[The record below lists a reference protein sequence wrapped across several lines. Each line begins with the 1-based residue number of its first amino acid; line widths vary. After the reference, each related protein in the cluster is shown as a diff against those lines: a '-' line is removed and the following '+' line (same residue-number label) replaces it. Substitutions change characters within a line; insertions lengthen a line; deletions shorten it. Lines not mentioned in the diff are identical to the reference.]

1 MICCSLCDRSHQGR
15 VPFLCAVDA
24 RNRLYPLRVQNARA
38 LIENEELERTVGEEE
53 SERGSKKKPYL
64 DRLKSEMAAAN
75 ARTAEIMAQCER
87 LKRQTEQTRKEV
99 EKKKDVLARKESDLS
114 AMSTG
119 VAARRNRQLEET
131 QESIRRLRFKWAA
144 CADTMASTRSFLCE
158 EAARLFGL
166 RQIRKGSSKRYELG
180 GVEIID
186 LHALNSLSPEVI
198 NTSLAN
204 IAHLVMLTSHYLAI
218 RLPSQIT
225 VPHHD
230 YPRPTILWP
239 QASYQLEEPPFPAAM
254 LSGHHQQSGL
264 DGPPIDVEKTRSF
277 PHRPRPLWIEKPLPA
292 LVKEDPQTAGMF
304 IEAVCLLAHNIAWA
318 CCTQGLPFGFE
329 NSRGDTYDELCN
341 MGYNLY
347 RLLIG
352 DNLHRRS
359 VDPNMFPK
367 SPSPSGQGNE
377 TPSDVEATGG
387 SNQRLVIGRWSHGT
401 IHNSLESLEGKEWLD
416 RCRLP
421 SPHRMSDRLKK
432 RLVNEAPMLEW
443 EKIEGDELDD
453 AFQHDDGRLGVL
465 VKRRRPRVEEIGPGR
480 DGRVNG
486 DKFGMESV
494 STVVDAGALS
504 GAMARERGIGNSSG
518 NTGDAGSSDAA
529 VAAAAGTS
537 TSSAGTRGTSGWTKL
552 KNR

>member
-1 MICCSLCDRSHQGR
+1 MICCSLCDRSHHGR

-53 SERGSKKKPYL
+53 ASKKPYL
-64 DRLKSEMAAAN
+64 DRLKTEMAAAN

-131 QESIRRLRFKWAA
+131 QESIRRIRFKWAA

-204 IAHLVMLTSHYLAI
+204 ITHL
-218 RLPSQIT
+218 
-225 VPHHD
+225 
-230 YPRPTILWP
+230 
-239 QASYQLEEPPFPAAM
+239 
-254 LSGHHQQSGL
+254 QSGL
-264 DGPPIDVEKTRSF
+264 EGPPIDVEKTRSF

-292 LVKEDPQTAGMF
+292 LVKEDPRTAGMF

-318 CCTQGLPFGFE
+318 CCTQGLPFGL
-329 NSRGDTYDELCN
+329 NDSRDTYDELCN
-341 MGYNLY
+341 MGHNLY

-359 VDPNMFPK
+359 VDPNMFP
-367 SPSPSGQGNE
+367 SPSPSGQGGNE
-377 TPSDVEATGG
+377 TTPSEESATT
-387 SNQRLVIGRWSHGT
+387 NNNPRLVIGRWSHGT
-401 IHNSLESLEGKEWLD
+401 IHNFLESLEGKEWLD

-432 RLVNEAPMLEW
+432 RLINEAPMLEW

-453 AFQHDDGRLGVL
+453 AFEHDDGRLGVL
-465 VKRRRPRVEEIGPGR
+465 VKRRHRREEIGGR
-480 DGRVNG
+480 DGRVN
-486 DKFGMESV
+486 DDFGVESV
-494 STVVDAGALS
+494 STVVGAGGLS
-504 GAMARERGIGNSSG
+504 GAMARERGIGLSG
-518 NTGDAGSSDAA
+518 NAAGSTDA
-529 VAAAAGTS
+529 AAAAGTS

-552 KNR
+552 KSR

>member
-1 MICCSLCDRSHQGR
+1 MICCSLCDRSHHGR

-53 SERGSKKKPYL
+53 ASKKPYL

-131 QESIRRLRFKWAA
+131 QESIRRIRFKWAA
-144 CADTMASTRSFLCE
+144 CADTMVSTRSFLCE

-204 IAHLVMLTSHYLAI
+204 ITHLVMLTSHYLAI

-225 VPHHD
+225 LPHQD

-254 LSGHHQQSGL
+254 LSGHHQQPGL

-318 CCTQGLPFGFE
+318 CCTQGLPFGL
-329 NSRGDTYDELCN
+329 NDSRDTYDELCN
-341 MGYNLY
+341 MGHNMY

-359 VDPNMFPK
+359 VDPNMFP
-367 SPSPSGQGNE
+367 SPSPSGQGGNE
-377 TPSDVEATGG
+377 TTPSEESATA
-387 SNQRLVIGRWSHGT
+387 NNNPRLVIGRWSHGT
-401 IHNSLESLEGKEWLD
+401 IHNFLESLEGKEWLD

-432 RLVNEAPMLEW
+432 RLINEAPMLEW

-453 AFQHDDGRLGVL
+453 AFEHDDGRLGIL
-465 VKRRRPRVEEIGPGR
+465 VKRRRRREEIGGR
-480 DGRVNG
+480 DGRVN
-486 DKFGMESV
+486 DDFGVESV
-494 STVVDAGALS
+494 STVVGAGGLS
-504 GAMARERGIGNSSG
+504 GAIARERSIGLSG
-518 NTGDAGSSDAA
+518 NAAGSTDA
-529 VAAAAGTS
+529 AAAAGTS
-537 TSSAGTRGTSGWTKL
+537 TGSAGTRGTSGWTKL
-552 KNR
+552 KSR

>member
-1 MICCSLCDRSHQGR
+1 M
-15 VPFLCAVDA
+15 PFLCAIDA

-38 LIENEELERTVGEEE
+38 LIENEELERTVGEQEAG
-53 SERGSKKKPYL
+53 GSKKTYL
-64 DRLKSEMAAAN
+64 DRLKSDMAAAN
-75 ARTAEIMAQCER
+75 ARTAEIMVQCER
-87 LKRQTEQTRKEV
+87 LKRQTEKTRKDV

-131 QESIRRLRFKWAA
+131 QESIRRIRFKWAA

-204 IAHLVMLTSHYLAI
+204 VTHLLMLTSHYLAI

-225 VPHHD
+225 LPHQD

-239 QASYQLEEPPFPAAM
+239 QASYQLEEPPFTAAM

-318 CCTQGLPFGFE
+318 CCTQGLPFGL
-329 NSRGDTYDELCN
+329 NDSRDTYDELCN
-341 MGYNLY
+341 MGHNLY

-352 DNLHRRS
+352 NNLHRRS
-359 VDPNMFPK
+359 VDPNMFP
-367 SPSPSGQGNE
+367 SPNPNGNHE
-377 TPSDVEATGG
+377 TTTPSEESSGATT
-387 SNQRLVIGRWSHGT
+387 SNNNNPRLVIGRWSHGT
-401 IHNSLESLEGKEWLD
+401 IHNFLESLEGKEWLD

-453 AFQHDDGRLGVL
+453 AFEHDNGRLGVL
-465 VKRRRPRVEEIGPGR
+465 VKRRRRTGEEDIAGR
-480 DGRVNG
+480 DGRVMMN
-486 DKFGMESV
+486 DDFGVESV
-494 STVVDAGALS
+494 STVVGAGGNALS
-504 GAMARERGIGNSSG
+504 GAIARERGIRNLSGRSG
-518 NTGDAGSSDAA
+518 NAVAGSADAA
-529 VAAAAGTS
+529 SAASAAARMS
-537 TSSAGTRGTSGWTKL
+537 TSSAAGTRGTSGWTKL
-552 KNR
+552 KSR

>member
-1 MICCSLCDRSHQGR
+1 MICCSLCDRSHHGR

-24 RNRLYPLRVQNARA
+24 RNRLYPLRVQNARV

-53 SERGSKKKPYL
+53 AEGPCRKPYL
-64 DRLKSEMAAAN
+64 DRLKSEVAAAN

-99 EKKKDVLARKESDLS
+99 EKKKDVLARKKSDLA

-131 QESIRRLRFKWAA
+131 QESIRRIRFKWAA

-204 IAHLVMLTSHYLAI
+204 ITHLVMLTSHYLAI

-225 VPHHD
+225 LPHQD

-239 QASYQLEEPPFPAAM
+239 QASYQLEVPPFPAAM
-254 LSGHHQQSGL
+254 LSGQHQQSGL
-264 DGPPIDVEKTRSF
+264 EGPPIDVEKTRSF

-318 CCTQGLPFGFE
+318 CCTQGLPFGFD
-329 NSRGDTYDELCN
+329 SRDTYDELCN
-341 MGYNLY
+341 MGHNLY

-377 TPSDVEATGG
+377 TTPSEESTTA
-387 SNQRLVIGRWSHGT
+387 NNNPRLVIGRWSHGT
-401 IHNSLESLEGKEWLD
+401 IHNFLESLEGKEWLD

-432 RLVNEAPMLEW
+432 KLINEAPMLEW

-453 AFQHDDGRLGVL
+453 AFEHDDGRLGVL
-465 VKRRRPRVEEIGPGR
+465 VKRRRRKEEIGGK
-480 DGRVNG
+480 DGPVNG
-486 DKFGMESV
+486 DFGVESV
-494 STVVDAGALS
+494 STVVGAGGLS
-504 GAMARERGIGNSSG
+504 GAVARERGNFGSSG
-518 NTGDAGSSDAA
+518 NAAGSTDAA
-529 VAAAAGTS
+529 AAVAGTS
-537 TSSAGTRGTSGWTKL
+537 TSSANTRGASGWTKL
-552 KNR
+552 KSR